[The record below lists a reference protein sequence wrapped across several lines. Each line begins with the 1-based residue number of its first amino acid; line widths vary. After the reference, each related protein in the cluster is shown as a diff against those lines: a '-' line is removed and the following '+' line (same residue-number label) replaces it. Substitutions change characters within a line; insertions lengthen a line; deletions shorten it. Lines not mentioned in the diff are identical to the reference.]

1 VTSYTSFF
9 TGTATVAG
17 ALVGLLFVA
26 LSVSP
31 ERLRGDTGSLEHQAI
46 AATAFTALVN
56 ALFVS
61 LIGLEPGGGLR
72 YGALILGLIGLSSS
86 CGLALRLWR
95 GRRVQELSGRW
106 PLLLGVIIAIYAV
119 QVVTGAVPMSA
130 TGRAD
135 QAATFVY
142 AMFAI
147 GIVRAW
153 ELLGL
158 HGGGLLS
165 VLTQGLA
172 RRPTVAQPG
181 PSREPGAPA
190 MGEPGPGQPGRPGQ
204 PG

>member
-9 TGTATVAG
+9 GGTATVAG

-31 ERLRGDTGSLEHQAI
+31 ERLRGDTASIEHQAI

-61 LIGLEPGGGLR
+61 LIGLQPGGGLR

-95 GRRVQELSGRW
+95 ARRTQELSRRW
-106 PLLLGVIIAIYAV
+106 PLLLGVIIVIYVA
-119 QVVTGAVPMSA
+119 QVVTGFLPLSA
-130 TGRAD
+130 TGQAD

-158 HGGGLLS
+158 HGGGLLG
-165 VLTQGLA
+165 VLAEGLA
-172 RRPTVAQPG
+172 ARETLVAQPG
-181 PSREPGAPA
+181 PASREPGTAA
-190 MGEPGPGQPGRPGQ
+190 TGEPGPSQPGRTG
-204 PG
+204 

>member
-1 VTSYTSFF
+1 MTSYTSFF
-9 TGTATVAG
+9 GGTATVAG

-31 ERLRGDTGSLEHQAI
+31 ERLRGDTASIEHQAI

-61 LIGLEPGGGLR
+61 LIGLQPGGGLR

-95 GRRVQELSGRW
+95 ARRTQELSRRW
-106 PLLLGVIIAIYAV
+106 PLLLGVIIAIYIA
-119 QVVTGAVPMSA
+119 QVVTGLLPLSG
-130 TGRAD
+130 TGQAD

-158 HGGGLLS
+158 HGGGLLG
-165 VLTQGLA
+165 VLAEGLA
-172 RRPTVAQPG
+172 ARRTTVAQPG
-181 PSREPGAPA
+181 PASREPAAPA
-190 MGEPGPGQPGRPGQ
+190 TGERGPGQPGRTG
-204 PG
+204 